1 MGTALVLWFLYLSS
15 CSVSAEGHSLVVA
28 QSTTLQLS
36 PGVLV
41 ERSPGIKP
49 GVKVVCERVHIC
61 GLLRLKNLRKFAH
74 LLKVNVSHAN
84 SSDRL
89 PNVEVCFHR
98 NASLGIGMC
107 PQGQWERL
115 TKGSWA
121 RSMSP
126 FDHKLLD
133 IRLTDSSSA
142 NFVISI
148 HEEFLFYRLIFLA
161 LGITMLTLASFLSK
175 SLVFYYSGAMA
186 VGVALVILIILFQG
200 MKLLPTGRKS
210 SLAVFL
216 YSSLIGLGTFVLSY
230 VPRLLRSIL
239 VEMGVSEDMY
249 NPLAVIV
256 LFFIVVTGAWLG
268 FWVVRKFVLTE
279 DGSVDTG
286 VSLFVAW
293 SIRIFASV
301 MILQSSVDPLLAAG
315 ALVCGVT
322 VSSILRRV
330 SRRRFMRHLYKT
342 DKSRHRRSPKSD
354 SSPVEDAY
362 GSSTK
367 RQPSQLSDT
376 ETFYSSFHNTPERRK
391 VSKEEWERFTKESTR
406 NALEGLVASPDFS
419 KWAAAHADRITLTPN
434 KDTTE
439 RRKRWLPWS

>member
-1 MGTALVLWFLYLSS
+1 MGTALILWFLYLSS

-49 GVKVVCERVHIC
+49 GVKVVCERVHIH
-61 GLLRLKNLRKFAH
+61 GLPRLKNLRKFAH

-133 IRLTDSSSA
+133 VRITGSSSA

-148 HEEFLFYRLIFLA
+148 HEEFLLYRLIFLA

-315 ALVCGVT
+315 ALVCGVI

-330 SRRRFMRHLYKT
+330 GRRRFMRHLY
-342 DKSRHRRSPKSD
+342 
-354 SSPVEDAY
+354 
-362 GSSTK
+362 
-367 RQPSQLSDT
+367 
-376 ETFYSSFHNTPERRK
+376 
-391 VSKEEWERFTKESTR
+391 
-406 NALEGLVASPDFS
+406 
-419 KWAAAHADRITLTPN
+419 
-434 KDTTE
+434 
-439 RRKRWLPWS
+439 